1 MTKKTEVAKQE
12 VKSPAG
18 FDIFS
23 VPVVDKNKQ
32 KEGVEHKIYYEDD
45 RYYTLKIAAVGNDN
59 FNALAKKLYQPLRDR
74 QRDNPKYELSLEASQ
89 EILLNLYSQTI
100 LLDWDGLADD
110 GKPVAYSHE
119 AAKKALKVD
128 WFFDTVQRYANE
140 QKHYLEDAKEQDTK
154 N

>member
-23 VPVVDKNKQ
+23 VPQVDKSKQ
-32 KEGVEHKIYYEDD
+32 KEGVWHKIYYEDEKF
-45 RYYTLKIAAVGNDN
+45 YSLKIAAVGNDD

-74 QRDNPKYELSLEASQ
+74 QRDNPKYELSLEASK
-89 EILLNLYSQTI
+89 ELLLELYSKTVLI
-100 LLDWDGLADD
+100 DWDCISDNGD
-110 GKPVAYSHE
+110 PVAYSSE
-119 AAKKALKVD
+119 AAKKALQRD

-140 QKHYLEDAKEQDTK
+140 QKHYLEDAKEKDTK